1 MSYFDNINFEESTL
15 LEGQQA
21 DAYKFKKANEKE
33 RKESRDAIRKEWRY
47 GDKPRNNQFTPAQE
61 PGTTTKKPIR
71 GKVIGAKNT
80 LEKYTNDAI
89 RRDKVDS
96 MINKDMLGKD
106 EQGIKSNISGDK
118 SKAKD
123 YANQIKNVKA
133 NRDVATDAANRH
145 MRRHP
150 KQYKEAAELA
160 ESLLESYQPDCIY
173 C

>member
-21 DAYKFKKANEKE
+21 DAYKAKKANEKD
-33 RKESRDAIRKEWRY
+33 RKESRDAIKKEWRY
-47 GDKPRNNQFTPAQE
+47 GDKPRRNPYAPTQE
-61 PGTTTKKPIR
+61 PGTTTEKPIKGR
-71 GKVIGAKNT
+71 KSGNT

-89 RRDKVDS
+89 RKDKVDS
-96 MINKDMLGKD
+96 MISKDTLGKAA
-106 EQGIKSNISGDK
+106 QGAKSSISGDK

-123 YANQIKNVKA
+123 YANQIKNVKV
-133 NRDVATDAANRH
+133 NRDVAADAANRH

>member
-1 MSYFDNINFEESTL
+1 MSYFDNITFEESTL

-21 DAYKFKKANEKE
+21 DAYKFKKTNEKE

-47 GDKPRNNQFTPAQE
+47 GDKPRNNQYTPAQE

-89 RRDKVDS
+89 RKDKVDS
-96 MINKDMLGKD
+96 MINKDMLGKG
-106 EQGIKSNISGDK
+106 EQGAKSSISGDK

-123 YANQIKNVKA
+123 YADQIKNVKA
-133 NRDVATDAANRH
+133 NRDVAADAANRH

>member
-1 MSYFDNINFEESTL
+1 MSYFDNINFEESAL
-15 LEGQQA
+15 LEGQQT

-47 GDKPRNNQFTPAQE
+47 GDKPRNNQYTSAQE
-61 PGTTTKKPIR
+61 PGTTTKKPINGR
-71 GKVIGAKNT
+71 KTGNT
-80 LEKYTNDAI
+80 LEKYADDSI
-89 RRDKVDS
+89 RKNKVDS

-106 EQGIKSNISGDK
+106 EQGAKSSISGDK

-133 NRDVATDAANRH
+133 NRDVAADAANRH